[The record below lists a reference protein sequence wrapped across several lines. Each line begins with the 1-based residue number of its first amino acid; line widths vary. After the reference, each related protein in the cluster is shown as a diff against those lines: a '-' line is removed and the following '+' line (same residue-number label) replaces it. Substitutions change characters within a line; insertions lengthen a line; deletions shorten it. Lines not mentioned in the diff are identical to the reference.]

1 MRRPPSDPRPVP
13 WANFARIVT
22 LVLAGILLPM
32 VDALA
37 AAGLHQAPLP
47 GDPAIRASFAGLSS
61 IGLAAVVIGALLIV
75 VSRFGGRREPARRTL
90 ELPGAMIGFFG
101 ASAMFL
107 STLPDA
113 ANVRGT
119 SFSGLTVSGLLMA
132 GFLLA
137 LVVSLR
143 HGAARRIADWSG
155 QRYGAPVSSALWL
168 ALLVVF
174 IGVPIACAWSL
185 AWNREMAG
193 APGAFFGLDSLF
205 APRYW
210 NLGCVTGDVAC
221 GSAVNSILL
230 GVVVS
235 VVAGVVGL
243 SLALFVHRSRR
254 SIQRWMAVI
263 VCLPMITPPFLV
275 GLGLSQLFGQVGVIS
290 LLFESLFGV
299 VRSRWF
305 FGASGV
311 MMVQVLVFFPIVYFM
326 VLHAL
331 DSVSRTQIDAARFLG
346 ASDVE
351 VLRTV
356 SFPALVDSLAVALL
370 IVFVETLSD
379 IGTPLIVGGRLRVLS
394 TELFYSSS
402 MDLATGEMT
411 GVPALLLTAIAL
423 GMAAIKGRFMAGT
436 RRRLTVLPGTADMD
450 SGHCELPLLLRAV
463 LGTLLV
469 ATVLILVSAYVLL
482 GVGAFSAGGVV
493 SGAFTLENFSRAFG
507 YAFEEGRLLLNGSA
521 WPSLGASLSCAAL
534 VAPIS
539 GGIGMAMVWILQRGG
554 MPRARWVESFS
565 AYALSVPSLVIGA
578 GFLLVFGH
586 IGLSNLG
593 AWLLILLAMVIRNL
607 AVCMRFGGVAL
618 RRVDP
623 AQSEVSELL
632 GATSL
637 TTFAGVLAPML
648 RSTFVVCVAYGF
660 VRSMTMLG
668 SVLLLSSA
676 DNQVATT
683 YMIDRIGIGEHGV
696 SMAYGVVLA
705 GTIALTLAVGW
716 AWVALRNAAPSLRS
730 AFGDL
735 KAAVVLAQK
744 GS

>member
-1 MRRPPSDPRPVP
+1 ML
-13 WANFARIVT
+13 F
-22 LVLAGILLPM
+22 LAGMSLPM

-61 IGLAAVVIGALLIV
+61 IGLAAVVIGALLIILPPFEAR
-75 VSRFGGRREPARRTL
+75 SGSLRRTL
-90 ELPGAMIGFFG
+90 ELLGAMIGLFG

-107 STLPDA
+107 SVLPDA
-113 ANVRGT
+113 ANVRDARFT
-119 SFSGLTVSGLLMA
+119 GLVGPGLLMA
-132 GFLLA
+132 AFLLA
-137 LVVSLR
+137 LVVSFR
-143 HGAARRIADWSG
+143 HGAARRVAAWSG
-155 QRYGAPVSSALWL
+155 RRYGVALSAALWL
-168 ALLVVF
+168 ALLIVF

-185 AWNREMAG
+185 AWNRETAG
-193 APGAFFGLDSLF
+193 APWAFFGLASLF

-210 NLGCVTGDVAC
+210 SLGCVTSIGAC

-230 GVVVS
+230 GLAVS
-235 VVAGVVGL
+235 VLAGGVGL

-254 SIQRWMAVI
+254 SIRRWMAVI
-263 VCLPMITPPFLV
+263 VCLPMITPPFLL
-275 GLGLSQLFGQVGVIS
+275 GLGLAQLFGQVGIAS
-290 LLFESLFGV
+290 LLFESIFGLA
-299 VRSRWF
+299 RSRWF
-305 FGASGV
+305 FGAFGV
-311 MMVQVLVFFPIVYFM
+311 ITVQVVVFFPIVYFM

-370 IVFVETLSD
+370 VVFVETLSD

-423 GMAAIKGRFMAGT
+423 GMAAVKERFMAS
-436 RRRLTVLPGTADMD
+436 RRRRQAVLPAAAD
-450 SGHCELPLLLRAV
+450 SETGRCELPLFLRAV
-463 LGTLLV
+463 FGTILA
-469 ATVLILVSAYVLL
+469 ATVAILVSAYVLL
-482 GVGAFSAGGVV
+482 GAGAFSAGGVV
-493 SGAFTLENFSRAFG
+493 SGAFTLENFSRGFG
-507 YAFEEGRLLLNGSA
+507 YAFEQGRLLFNGSA
-521 WPSLGASLSCAAL
+521 WSSLAASLACAAV

-539 GGIGMAMVWILQRGG
+539 GGIGMAMVWVLQRGG
-554 MPRARWVESFS
+554 IARARFVESFS

-586 IGLSNLG
+586 IGLSNTG
-593 AWLLILLAMVIRNL
+593 AWMLILLAMVIRNL

-618 RRVDP
+618 RRIDP

-632 GATSL
+632 GASSL
-637 TTFAGVLAPML
+637 TIFAGVLAPML

-705 GTIALTLAVGW
+705 GTIALTLAAGW
-716 AWVALRNAAPSLRS
+716 AWITLRNAAPNLRS
-730 AFGDL
+730 VFGDL